1 MSWKYY
7 RNGKLVKKC
16 DDLPE
21 TMEDA
26 AIELQE
32 NGHDVSDCIIDD
44 NWSPDYPPEEAEY
57 QDTLTFKPLSDKEL
71 KAYKKMMKSIPKLKV
86 SNDFEDKL
94 FKRLEDKK
102 FEEILN
108 KVSKEN
114 KIFINKTLPTLSYL
128 IQFKYWCSKWYWKLK
143 TKTQIWYWKMFK

>member
-26 AIELQE
+26 VIELQE

-44 NWSPDYPPEEAEY
+44 NLSPDYPPEEAEY

>member
-26 AIELQE
+26 VIELQE